1 MRALLWFIAVFAA
14 AVALAILARTSDSYV
29 LFIYPPYRVEFSLVL
44 FVVAAA
50 VLLGI
55 LYSLLRALHHTL
67 ALPGHVRA
75 YRSRLKERGAQA
87 ALGSALL
94 SLYEGRYARAE
105 KDAMLAFESGSTPG
119 LAALIAARAAHDL
132 RNFARRDEWL
142 DRAAAG
148 DDGMRVAQLVTRASL
163 SLEQHDYAA
172 ARSALAQ
179 LGEGGRRQIAV
190 LRMLLRAERGL
201 GNWEQVLRL
210 AALLSKHDAISASTA
225 EQYRIEAHVALLG
238 RASGDRA
245 ELERRWRLIPPG
257 DQARPQVAAD
267 AALHA
272 GQLGAIGF
280 ARQILE
286 QALAAEWNAQ
296 LVAIYGDLST
306 TGERERGQEART
318 RIERAEKW
326 LSGRSGDAQLLA
338 TLGGLCA
345 CAELWGKA
353 EACFEASLSI
363 EDSRETRLAL
373 ARLMERLGRAAEAQG
388 HFRRAAEVTA

>member
-1 MRALLWFIAVFAA
+1 MRGVLWFIAVFAA

-29 LFIYPPYRVEFSLVL
+29 LFIYPPYRVELSLLL
-44 FVVAAA
+44 FVVAATI
-50 VLLGI
+50 LLGFMYFI
-55 LYSLLRALHHTL
+55 LRALQHTL

-75 YRSRLKERGAQA
+75 YRSRLKERSAQA

-105 KDAMLAFESGSTPG
+105 RDATLAFDAGSTPG
-119 LAALIAARAAHDL
+119 LAALIAARAAHEL
-132 RNFARRDEWL
+132 RNFAQRDLWL

-148 DDGMRVAQLVTRASL
+148 GDAMRVAHLVTRASL

-210 AALLSKHDAISASTA
+210 AALLSKHDAISGSAA
-225 EQYRIEAHVALLG
+225 EQYRVEAQVALLG
-238 RASGDRA
+238 RASTDMV
-245 ELERRWRLIPPG
+245 ELERRWRQIPAV
-257 DQARPQVAAD
+257 DQVRPRVAAD
-267 AALHA
+267 AARYA
-272 GQLGAIGF
+272 GQLGAIVF
-280 ARQILE
+280 ARQVLE
-286 QALAAEWNAQ
+286 QALVAEWNAQ
-296 LVAIYGDLST
+296 LVALYGDLSMA
-306 TGERERGQEART
+306 GERERGPEARA

-326 LSGRSGDAQLLA
+326 LTSRSGDAQLLA
-338 TLGGLCA
+338 TLGGLCIY
-345 CAELWGKA
+345 AELWGKA

-363 EDSRETRLAL
+363 EDSRGTHLAL
-373 ARLMERLGRAAEAQG
+373 ARLMERLGRIADAQR
-388 HFRRAAEVTA
+388 HFRRAAEVIT